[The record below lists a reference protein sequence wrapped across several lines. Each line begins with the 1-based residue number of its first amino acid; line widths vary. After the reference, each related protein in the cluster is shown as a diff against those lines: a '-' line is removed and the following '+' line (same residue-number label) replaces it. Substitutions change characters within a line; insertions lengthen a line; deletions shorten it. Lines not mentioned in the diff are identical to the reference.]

1 MKTKFL
7 LLILLLPVFV
17 FGQITQIGNNING
30 EAAGDLSGI
39 SICLSADGSIVAIGS
54 ADNDGVNGTTS
65 GHVRVYQYTGGTWT
79 QIGSDIDGEAQD
91 DISGYY
97 VSLSA
102 DGNILAI
109 GAPWND
115 GNGVDSGH
123 VRVYQNTG
131 GTWTQIGD
139 DIDGEAAF
147 DNSGE
152 SVSLSA
158 DGSIL
163 AIGAINNVGVN
174 GFDSGHVRVYQ
185 NTGGTWTQIG
195 DDIDGE
201 AEGDLFGVSVAL
213 SNDGSIVAIGG
224 WLNDGNGIDSGHV
237 RVFENMGGTWTQ
249 LGADIDGEAA
259 DDRAAYISLSADGN
273 TVAIGA
279 PLNDGVNG
287 ANSGH
292 VRVYQYSG
300 GNWSQIGEDI
310 DGEGDDD
317 RFGLRTT
324 ISDDGSIIASGGVL
338 NDGNGFQSGHV
349 RIFKNV
355 GGTWIQRGADIDG
368 ETAGDRFGA
377 RESLSAD
384 GSIVA
389 GSARSNDDNG
399 TDSGHVRVFDL
410 SSVLGIDDNSL
421 LDFSVYPS
429 PSSGILNVQS
439 NTAIIQIEIYNLLG
453 QLVKSNSN
461 RSTIDISSVDQGIYF
476 IKVMDENGNFGSQ
489 KVVKK

>member
-1 MKTKFL
+1 MKSKFL
-7 LLILLLPVFV
+7 LLIFLLPLLAFA
-17 FGQITQIGNNING
+17 QTQIGDDING

-39 SICLSADGSIVAIGS
+39 SLSLSADGSIVAIG
-54 ADNDGVNGTTS
+54 APDNDGNGGSS
-65 GHVRVYQYTGGTWT
+65 GHVRVYQYMGGTWT

-123 VRVYQNTG
+123 VRVYQNIG

-158 DGSIL
+158 DGTIV
-163 AIGAINNVGVN
+163 AIGAIENDGN
-174 GFDSGHVRVYQ
+174 GFESGHVRVYE
-185 NTGGTWTQIG
+185 NIGGTWTQIG
-195 DDIDGE
+195 ADIDGE
-201 AEGDLFGVSVAL
+201 AEGDLFGVSVDL
-213 SNDGSIVAIGG
+213 SSDGSIVAIGG

-287 ANSGH
+287 ADSGH
-292 VRVYQYSG
+292 VRIYHYSG

-310 DGEGDDD
+310 DGAGDDN
-317 RFGLRTT
+317 RCGLRTA
-324 ISDDGSIIASGGVL
+324 ISDDGSIVAVTGPFYEGSS
-338 NDGNGFQSGHV
+338 GFQSGHI

-355 GGTWIQRGADIDG
+355 GGAWIQRGTDIEG
-368 ETAGDRFGA
+368 VEEGDRFPFDV
-377 RESLSAD
+377 SLSAD
-384 GSIVA
+384 GSIVT
-389 GSARSNDDNG
+389 GSARPNDDNG
-399 TDSGHVRVFDL
+399 TNSGQVRVFDL

-421 LDFSVYPS
+421 LNFSVYPS
-429 PSSGILNVQS
+429 PTIGILNINS
-439 NTAIIQIEIYNLLG
+439 ETTITQIEIYNLLG
-453 QLVKSNSN
+453 QLVKSFTDQN
-461 RSTIDISSVDQGIYF
+461 TINISSVDQGVYF
-476 IKVMDENGNFGSQ
+476 VKVMDENGNVGSQ

>member
-7 LLILLLPVFV
+7 LLIFLLPLFV
-17 FGQITQIGNNING
+17 FAQITQIGGDIDG

-39 SICLSADGSIVAIGS
+39 SISISADGSIVAIGS

-65 GHVRVYQYTGGTWT
+65 GHVRVYQNTGGTWT

-201 AEGDLFGVSVAL
+201 AEGDLFGVSVGL

-237 RVFENMGGTWTQ
+237 RVFQNTGGTWTQ
-249 LGADIDGEAA
+249 IGEDIDGEAA
-259 DDRAAYISLSADGN
+259 DDRAAYISLSANGN

-279 PLNDGVNG
+279 PLNDGING
-287 ANSGH
+287 ADSGH
-292 VRVYQYSG
+292 IRVYQNTG
-300 GNWSQIGEDI
+300 GTWTQIGEDI

-324 ISDDGSIIASGGVL
+324 ISDDASIVASGGAF
-338 NDGNGFQSGHV
+338 NDGNGVQSGHV

-368 ETAGDRFGA
+368 EVAGDRFGYDE
-377 RESLSAD
+377 RLSAD

-399 TDSGHVRVFDL
+399 NNSGHVRVFDL